1 MSPRAR
7 RSPGVFLS
15 CILLVALAAG
25 CGVSSK
31 GPTAPPPGTRQVRG
45 TVSRGAVAAA
55 AVKVKLYD
63 DASGTQVDSVLT
75 GSDGAYGFD
84 GVPPGSWMVKVSGPT
99 ATDLGYVRWFFA
111 TASAGQG
118 VVVPPFDI
126 AAHGFD
132 LISPTDGANV
142 PRPGFTSP
150 LTFSWSAYGAP
161 YLWAAVHIDDPAGTL
176 AWASAQA
183 PVTQVSWNGIGNEGP
198 YAGQALAAGAWSW
211 RVKLRFA
218 NSVQGASRER
228 VLNLQ

>member
-7 RSPGVFLS
+7 RWPGVFLS

-31 GPTAPPPGTRQVRG
+31 APTAPPPGARQVRG

-63 DASGTQVDSVLT
+63 DASGAQVDSVLS

-84 GVPPGSWMVKVSGPT
+84 GVPAGNWMVKVSGPT
-99 ATDLGYVRWFFA
+99 ASDLGYVRWFFA
-111 TASAGQG
+111 TAAAGQS

-126 AAHGFD
+126 DAHGFD
-132 LISPTDGANV
+132 LVTPADGANV
-142 PRPGFTSP
+142 PRPGFSSP
-150 LTFSWSAYGAP
+150 LTFAWSAYGAP
-161 YLWAAVHIDDPAGTL
+161 YLWAAVHVDDPVGTL
-176 AWASAQA
+176 AWSSAQA
-183 PVTQVSWNGIGNEGP
+183 PVTQVSWNGVGNEGP
-198 YAGQALAAGAWSW
+198 YSGQALAAGPWTW

-218 NSVQGASRER
+218 NNVQGASRER
-228 VLNLQ
+228 ALNLE